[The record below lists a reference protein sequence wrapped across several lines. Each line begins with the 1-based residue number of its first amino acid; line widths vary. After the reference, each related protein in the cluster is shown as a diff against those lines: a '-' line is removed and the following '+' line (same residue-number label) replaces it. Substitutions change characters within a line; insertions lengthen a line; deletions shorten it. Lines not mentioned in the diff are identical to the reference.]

1 MIEQCFSNIPAELA
15 NHNSWM
21 NWYPKHNP
29 NKSKP
34 DKQPVETNY
43 LQRTYP
49 LSTCLKK
56 MTDNPNF
63 RLGFVFNP
71 EKNGIIGIDLDN
83 VIFNGDMT
91 AEAMGYVN
99 KANTWAEISGSG
111 KGVHI
116 YGYGTLPKNFRKK
129 YALNQGNFE
138 IYPWGRFFDFTANH
152 IPTTPDVGVYPDL
165 NTTFP
170 FLGAKNKG
178 SGSVGGYYE
187 ISDYYEVDKA
197 IIVNLTDSL
206 ARAKNKAT
214 FLRLF
219 NGKWEDNKKRYPTQS
234 EADLGLMSCVMFF
247 AKSEHFLKS
256 YFGNLDD
263 YDLKRLTFSVCHEV
277 MRQSKL
283 YRDKWEKRCDYRFN
297 TLQFVFDSMQ
307 GIFNPKSYHS
317 DMQRMNQS
325 FSAAKRTLNNRQKI
339 EDAIAE
345 LEATGVKVSFVNIS
359 KLSGLSRQHVSK
371 IQKNIG

>member
-1 MIEQCFSNIPAELA
+1 M
-15 NHNSWM
+15 
-21 NWYPKHNP
+21 
-29 NKSKP
+29 
-34 DKQPVETNY
+34 
-43 LQRTYP
+43 
-49 LSTCLKK
+49 LKK
-56 MTDNPNF
+56 PT
-63 RLGFVFNP
+63 RG
-71 EKNGIIGIDLDN
+71 G
-83 VIFNGDMT
+83 
-91 AEAMGYVN
+91 
-99 KANTWAEISGSG
+99 EISSSG
-111 KGVHI
+111 RGVHL
-116 YGYGTLPKNFRKK
+116 YGYGSLPKNYKKK
-129 YALNQGNFE
+129 YTLNRGRFE
-138 IYPWGRFFDFTANH
+138 IYSWGRFFDVTVNH

-219 NGKWEDNKKRYPTQS
+219 NGKWADNPKRYPTQS
-234 EADLGLMSCVMFF
+234 EADLGLMSCVMLY
-247 AKSEHFLKS
+247 AKSEHFLSS

-283 YRDKWEKRCDYRFN
+283 YRDKWEKRCDYRFQYYPALLLIPY
-297 TLQFVFDSMQ
+297 TTHST
-307 GIFNPKSYHS
+307 PRSYHS

-325 FSAAKRTLNNRQKI
+325 FSAAKRTLNNRQRI

-345 LEATGVKVSFVNIS
+345 LKSTGE
-359 KLSGLSRQHVSK
+359 
-371 IQKNIG
+371 

>member
-1 MIEQCFSNIPAELA
+1 MIEQCFSNIPAERA

-63 RLGFVFNP
+63 RLGFIFNP

-116 YGYGTLPKNFRKK
+116 YGYGTLPDNYRKK
-129 YALNQGNFE
+129 YALNQGRFE

-152 IPTTPDVGVYPDL
+152 IPTTPDVGVYPNL
-165 NTTFP
+165 QTT
-170 FLGAKNKG
+170 L
-178 SGSVGGYYE
+178 
-187 ISDYYEVDKA
+187 I
-197 IIVNLTDSL
+197 
-206 ARAKNKAT
+206 R
-214 FLRLF
+214 
-219 NGKWEDNKKRYPTQS
+219 
-234 EADLGLMSCVMFF
+234 
-247 AKSEHFLKS
+247 
-256 YFGNLDD
+256 
-263 YDLKRLTFSVCHEV
+263 
-277 MRQSKL
+277 
-283 YRDKWEKRCDYRFN
+283 
-297 TLQFVFDSMQ
+297 
-307 GIFNPKSYHS
+307 
-317 DMQRMNQS
+317 
-325 FSAAKRTLNNRQKI
+325 
-339 EDAIAE
+339 
-345 LEATGVKVSFVNIS
+345 
-359 KLSGLSRQHVSK
+359 
-371 IQKNIG
+371 